1 MPRPIVAYEEDS
13 DDHGNPGSHAEV
25 EEKWF
30 TVKDNLPKH
39 SKEKDKYSK

>member
-1 MPRPIVAYEEDS
+1 MATQESVPRTTLS
-13 DDHGNPGSHAEV
+13 STLAEV

-39 SKEKDKYSK
+39 SKEKDKYNK